1 MNNDFKIS
9 ETFHA
14 SAEAIYKAWL
24 STQGHTAM
32 TGSPA
37 KMNGT
42 LNGDFTAWD
51 GYIWG
56 MILDLQE
63 NKKIVQAWRTG
74 EFPENAED
82 SLVEVLFE
90 EANGKTK
97 ITISHSNIPE
107 GQMENYRQGWE
118 DFYFKPMREY
128 FG

>member
-1 MNNDFKIS
+1 MKNEFKIS
-9 ETFHA
+9 ETFNA
-14 SAEAIYKAWL
+14 SAETIYRAWL
-24 STQGHTAM
+24 STEGHTSM

-56 MILDLQE
+56 MILELQE
-63 NKKIVQAWRTG
+63 NRKIVQAWRTG

-82 SLVEVLFE
+82 SHVEVLFE
-90 EANGKTK
+90 EANGTTK

-118 DFYFKPMREY
+118 DFYFKPMKEY